1 MYDAPLLLGKEL
13 TGMKIGMAL
22 LLTTVLSLVASAY
35 AQPPSID
42 GTWHVTA
49 VLTVTSVPNAY
60 VKEGHMKEETW
71 RVSQQADSAT
81 LTTPNGSVQGRFI
94 PQTYEFPQGVWRFE
108 LAVPNFMGQPNLG
121 AKFEVVI
128 LKRSANVLSG
138 GSTVTYYSVNPYGGQ
153 WVPAGM
159 ESWRFDATRI

>member
-1 MYDAPLLLGKEL
+1 MDGNYLLGSQTMYNTGCYLQDKLRPVHTLLLGKEL

-60 VKEGHMKEETW
+60 VKEGHMASIPAGRQRDSHHAE
-71 RVSQQADSAT
+71 RVS
-81 LTTPNGSVQGRFI
+81 PG
-94 PQTYEFPQGVWRFE
+94 
-108 LAVPNFMGQPNLG
+108 AVHTSNLR
-121 AKFEVVI
+121 VPT
-128 LKRSANVLSG
+128 G
-138 GSTVTYYSVNPYGGQ
+138 GM
-153 WVPAGM
+153 AL
-159 ESWRFDATRI
+159 